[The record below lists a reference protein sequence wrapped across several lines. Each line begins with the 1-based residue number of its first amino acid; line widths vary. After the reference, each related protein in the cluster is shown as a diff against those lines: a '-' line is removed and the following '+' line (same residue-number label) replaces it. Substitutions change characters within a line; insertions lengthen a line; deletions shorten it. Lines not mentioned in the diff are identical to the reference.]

1 METKA
6 DNETVKITYESVER
20 PEHVQKLIDE
30 FELDHEL
37 RSKHLLGLDG
47 KLRIM
52 STLSVDQVCA
62 CLGFRNMLLSTDFD
76 IVKPSYAREIYQ
88 DMTR

>member
-1 METKA
+1 METKT
-6 DNETVKITYESVER
+6 DDEMVKNTYESVER
-20 PEHVQKLIDE
+20 PEHAQKLIEE

-37 RSKHLLGLDG
+37 RSKNLLGLDG
-47 KLRIM
+47 KLQTFLNRVH
-52 STLSVDQVCA
+52 S

-76 IVKPSYAREIYQ
+76 IVKPSYARQIYQ